1 MSYDFYKI
9 LHMVGIAALS
19 LGLGGMF
26 ANSGNRKPF
35 AILQGIGLL
44 LMLVSGFGLLARLH
58 LGMAHFAIVKTVL
71 WVVLGGFPVLARKK
85 NLPAVVS
92 LLVTLTLVT
101 ALAYL
106 GHVKPALW

>member
-44 LMLVSGFGLLARLH
+44 LMLVSGFGLGFTWAWPISQLLRRCSGWSWAAFLSSP
-58 LGMAHFAIVKTVL
+58 VKRICRQL
-71 WVVLGGFPVLARKK
+71 FRCWSR
-85 NLPAVVS
+85 
-92 LLVTLTLVT
+92 
-101 ALAYL
+101 
-106 GHVKPALW
+106 